1 MGFAGAEPRRR
12 VRNIRVFGNEPL
24 EIAILGNI
32 SGRSINESI
41 IVSPV
46 NAVFLS
52 EFLDHFRLKPAI
64 AFRSNGGIVLLFAS
78 LFVNGLAT
86 QKTAATAGFDGAE
99 LSDSSNKDIVM
110 TFLDFSCKFLDTST
124 FCLHWLIQLRC
135 IGNFFPQ
142 LSILILQSTHIR
154 QALIHI
160 QIERPC
166 NRLRLT
172 HILEGD
178 LLMREELLEDIRDL
192 ELSARGCPLTG
203 VLTIFVLGNIN
214 GVVDEAHAIIS
225 RFVLENI
232 TVHLA
237 VVHDE
242 LNDLRRSVR
251 NLDRVRLYVSNN
263 KAPFLNLVLEVDHKQ
278 GSALGDDIIFVTVV
292 MERIL
297 EAGRSQTVN
306 GVDGNF

>member
-1 MGFAGAEPRRR
+1 
-12 VRNIRVFGNEPL
+12 
-24 EIAILGNI
+24 
-32 SGRSINESI
+32 
-41 IVSPV
+41 
-46 NAVFLS
+46 
-52 EFLDHFRLKPAI
+52 
-64 AFRSNGGIVLLFAS
+64 
-78 LFVNGLAT
+78 
-86 QKTAATAGFDGAE
+86 
-99 LSDSSNKDIVM
+99 
-110 TFLDFSCKFLDTST
+110 
-124 FCLHWLIQLRC
+124 
-135 IGNFFPQ
+135 
-142 LSILILQSTHIR
+142 
-154 QALIHI
+154 
-160 QIERPC
+160 
-166 NRLRLT
+166 
-172 HILEGD
+172 
-178 LLMREELLEDIRDL
+178 MREELLEDIRDL

-242 LNDLRRSVR
+242 LNDLRRSVW
-251 NLDRVRLYVSNN
+251 NLDRVRLDVSNN

-306 GVDGNF
+306 GVDGDF